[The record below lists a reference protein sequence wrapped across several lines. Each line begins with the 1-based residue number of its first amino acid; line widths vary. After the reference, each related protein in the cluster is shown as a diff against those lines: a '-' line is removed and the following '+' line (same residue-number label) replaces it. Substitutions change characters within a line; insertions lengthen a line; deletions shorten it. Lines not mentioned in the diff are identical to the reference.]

1 MGETEGDH
9 GGRQEPHLHLAVRQP
24 GRESLAD
31 SARFN
36 EAAELPKHEIEEIPR
51 NDGSVLYIGRARI
64 RHQNNTLILGP
75 GGYEFGD
82 YWRMGLP
89 LEVLIFIVAMP
100 MVLWVWPL

>member
-1 MGETEGDH
+1 MAGVKSRTFTWRFDSPVGK
-9 GGRQEPHLHLAVRQP
+9 VWP
-24 GRESLAD
+24 GLAD

-82 YWRMGLP
+82 YCRMGLP